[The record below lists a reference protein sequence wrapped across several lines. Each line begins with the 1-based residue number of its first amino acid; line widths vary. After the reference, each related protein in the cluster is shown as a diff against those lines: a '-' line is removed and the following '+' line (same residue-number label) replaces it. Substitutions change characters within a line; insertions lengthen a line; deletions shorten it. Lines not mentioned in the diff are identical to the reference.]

1 MITAAFLNDL
11 KKNIAA
17 ENIVT
22 DAQQCA
28 HYNRDAGRHV
38 GHAEIVI
45 FATAVAEIQTI
56 IKLCRQHK
64 VILTTRG
71 GGTGTPGGAV
81 PEHGGVVLSLERMNK
96 IISVDPANRCMVVE
110 AGVTNQAVQDAAASH
125 GFFWPPDPGSAINCT
140 IGGNLACNAAG
151 PHTVKYGSTRD
162 NVLGLQAI
170 TGAGEIISAGTYTTK
185 GAVGYDLT
193 RLLIGSEGTL
203 AIITQATLK
212 LTPLPET
219 KQTLQAIYADIES
232 ATQAVTQIM
241 AQPLIPC
248 ALEFI
253 DATAIEL
260 LRQQGIVF
268 PENAGAVLLIE
279 VDGAKQFLPAIAKKI
294 SLAATNNGLLQIYV
308 AENPQQEQQLWKAR
322 KSLSLALRAIAP
334 AKISED
340 VVVPVAQIPQL
351 VNYLQQLALR
361 YQIKIVNYGHAGN
374 GNLHVNLL
382 VDSNDELQ
390 MQQAKLCLAEV
401 FAYVIQLKGT
411 LSGEHG
417 IGIEKREYLPQ
428 AVGKAELNIMRQ
440 IKHIFDPDN
449 ILNPGKI
456 FLD

>member
-17 ENIVT
+17 ENIIT

-28 HYNRDAGRHV
+28 PYNRDAGRHV
-38 GHAEIVI
+38 GHADIVV
-45 FATAVAEIQTI
+45 FATTVAEIQII
-56 IKLCRQHK
+56 IKLCRQYK
-64 VILTTRG
+64 IIVTTRG

-81 PEHGGVVLSLERMNK
+81 PEHGGLVLSLERMNK
-96 IISVDPANRCMVVE
+96 IISIDPANRCMIVE
-110 AGVTNQAVQDAAASH
+110 AGVTNQAVQDAAAVN
-125 GFFWPPDPGSAINCT
+125 GFFWSPDPGSAMNCT
-140 IGGNLACNAAG
+140 VGGNLACNAAG

-170 TGAGEIISAGTYTTK
+170 TGAGEIISVGTYTTK

-232 ATQAVTQIM
+232 AMQAVTQIM

-248 ALEFI
+248 ALELI

-260 LRQQGIVF
+260 LRQQNIVF
-268 PENAGAVLLIE
+268 PKSAGAVLLIE
-279 VDGAKQFLPAIAKKI
+279 IDGAKQFITSIAEKI
-294 SLAATNNGLLQIYV
+294 SLAATNHGLLQINV
-308 AENPQQEQQLWKAR
+308 AENTQQEQQLWKAR

-351 VNYLQQLALR
+351 VNYLQQLAQR

-382 VDSNDELQ
+382 VDSSDAQQ
-390 MQQAKLCLAEV
+390 MQQAKLCLAEI
-401 FAYVIQLKGT
+401 FAYVLQLNGT

-428 AVGKAELNIMRQ
+428 AVGKIELTIMRQ
-440 IKHIFDPDN
+440 IKNIFDPDN

-456 FLD
+456 FSG